1 MKLSIDRFEGAYVI
15 CQDDNEKLYAIEKK
29 EIPDEAIP
37 GDILSIDENTGE
49 LKVDKKE
56 TKIRKEKI
64 KSLQDKLF
72 RKI

>member
-1 MKLSIDRFEGAYVI
+1 MKLSIDRFEGAYAI
-15 CQDDNEKLYAIEKK
+15 CQDDNEKMYAIEKK
-29 EIPDEAIP
+29 EIPNEAIL